1 MKNTKK
7 IIQSDNDIMI
17 RKKEEMEL
25 QHVIDTGNIKGEI
38 TKRHFLYPDETYGKT
53 SMCATIELPH
63 GSMIAEHDHT
73 DDAELYYLLDGEA
86 VVTDNAGDVVFTGG
100 GNRHSIRNESGTT
113 IHFIAIIFK

>member
-1 MKNTKK
+1 M
-7 IIQSDNDIMI
+7 NDIMI

-25 QHVIDTGNIKGEI
+25 QHVCDTGNIKGEI

-53 SMCATIELPH
+53 AMCATIELPH

-86 VVTDNAGDVVFTGG
+86 VVTDNDTTHILHAGDVVFTGG

-113 IHFIAIIFK
+113 IHFVAIIFK

>member
-1 MKNTKK
+1 M
-7 IIQSDNDIMI
+7 NDIMI

-53 SMCATIELPH
+53 AMCATIELPH

-86 VVTDNAGDVVFTGG
+86 LVTDNDTYSTPETWCSPAAATVTASATKAAP
-100 GNRHSIRNESGTT
+100 R
-113 IHFIAIIFK
+113 FIL